1 MRRTRFSVVATAVVD
16 LYGVL
21 GVARSA
27 TAAEMRHAYRRLA
40 LAHHPDRAGPASAPR
55 FAAIADAYR
64 VLSNPVARATYDAS
78 LADQASWRQR
88 DAGPVHSGGVAWNV
102 STNNWRTSRPV
113 HYPGLL
119 PRLSGRLE
127 DLLASGAAR
136 QLEGGVLELTLTA
149 AEAAA
154 GGTAAVVMTAQV
166 ACATCGGIARPRG
179 VWCRTCDY
187 AGTVAEDITV
197 PIPIPHDAPHGGR
210 LDLKIPRAR
219 DAQLRVH
226 LRIA

>member
-1 MRRTRFSVVATAVVD
+1 VAAAIVD
-16 LYGVL
+16 LYEVL
-21 GVARSA
+21 GVARTA

-64 VLSNPVARATYDAS
+64 VLSDPLARATYDAS
-78 LADQASWRQR
+78 LADRASWQRR

-102 STNNWRTSRPV
+102 STNNWRATRPV
-113 HYPGLL
+113 HFPDLL
-119 PRLSGRLE
+119 PRLSGRLP
-127 DLLASGAAR
+127 DLLATGAVR
-136 QLEGGVLELTLTA
+136 QVEDGVLELTLTA
-149 AEAAA
+149 AEAGG
-154 GGTAAVVMTAQV
+154 GGTAAIVMTAQV

-197 PIPIPHDAPHGGR
+197 PIHIPRHAPHGGR

-219 DAQLRVH
+219 EAQLRVH
-226 LRIA
+226 LRVA